1 MITAEQAEIRDL
13 ARDFARRELRPHT
26 LEWDSKG
33 ALDPGV
39 MESLAELGFLGM
51 SVPEELG
58 GLGLDRTTRTLVM
71 ESLAWGDPAVA
82 RAVALHSA
90 AAAAVGAFGGEETRE
105 SWAPRLA
112 SGEVLAGLLLPRSDR
127 GRGPLVDPRARPEEE
142 APAVSGEDGWIVEG
156 VQGHV
161 PLAGSV
167 GLLVV
172 LAPTAVEDGVA
183 RSTRAFVVE
192 SSAEG
197 VEMEEAPRAMGFLAA
212 DTRVVRIDEVEP
224 GPGSVLAPDRPSV
237 PVTGILDDTR
247 LGMASVSLGI
257 GQAALEHALAYGAER
272 EQFGQS
278 ISSFGAIQYKLAEMA
293 ARIAASRALTLEV
306 AEGEDA
312 GASAATDPPGPASR
326 IALAKLTASEA
337 AMEVADEAVQIFGG
351 YGYMRDYPVEKLMRD
366 AKGTEIYEE
375 PNGLMRTVVSLELVR
390 ASRRDAE

>member
-26 LEWDSKG
+26 LEWDTKG
-33 ALDPGV
+33 DLDPGV
-39 MESLAELGFLGM
+39 VESLAELGFLGM

-58 GLGLDRTTRTLVM
+58 GLGLDRTTRALVV
-71 ESLAWGDPAVA
+71 EALAWGDPAVA

-90 AAAAVGAFGGEETRE
+90 AAGAVGTLGGEELRE

-112 SGEVLAGLLLPRSDR
+112 SGEVLAGVVVPRSER
-127 GRGPLVDPRARPEEE
+127 GRGPLLDPRARPEDE

-156 VQGHV
+156 VQAHV

-172 LAPTAVEDGVA
+172 LAPTAVEAGVA
-183 RSTRAFVVE
+183 RSTRAFVLE
-192 SSAEG
+192 ASAEG
-197 VEMEEAPRAMGFLAA
+197 VAMEETPRPMGFLAA
-212 DTRVVRIDEVEP
+212 DSRLVCIDGVEP
-224 GPGSVLAPDRPSV
+224 GPGAVLSPDRPSL
-237 PVTGILDDTR
+237 PVTEILDETR
-247 LGMASVSLGI
+247 LGMAAVSLGI
-257 GQAALEHALAYGAER
+257 AQAALEHALAYGAER
-272 EQFGQS
+272 EQFGRS
-278 ISSFGAIQYKLAEMA
+278 ISSFGAIQFKLAEMA

-306 AEGEDA
+306 SEGE
-312 GASAATDPPGPASR
+312 GEETWGTPEPPGPASR

-390 ASRRDAE
+390 ASRPDTG